1 MDANRPG
8 AGKDLGPDVRVGA
21 HGVSAEKDVVGTPVV
36 VGLFAVLAGLAIFGA
51 VVVAVVF
58 FVLEKG
64 ATRRDTAA
72 VAEAGLERPAP
83 DRLPPAPRL
92 EIHTVG
98 RFHTFRD
105 AEVERLSTYGWMDRA
120 TGAVHLPIDRAMDLI
135 IERGVGPLP
144 PPPLQVVAPA
154 PAAQTNPPPVAGSP
168 EKKQ

>member
-8 AGKDLGPDVRVGA
+8 ARDLGPDAKVGA

-64 ATRRDTAA
+64 AAKRDSAA

-105 AEVERLSTYGWMDRA
+105 AEVERLATYGWMDRA

-144 PPPLQVVAPA
+144 PPPVVAPA
-154 PAAQTNPPPVAGSP
+154 PAAQTNPPPVPGSP

>member
-1 MDANRPG
+1 MDANRPESG
-8 AGKDLGPDVRVGA
+8 AIERREVIVGK
-21 HGVSAEKDVVGTPVV
+21 HGVSVERDVVATPVV

-51 VVVAVVF
+51 VVTAVVF

-64 ATRRDTAA
+64 AAKRDSAA

-135 IERGVGPLP
+135 VERGVGALP
-144 PPPLQVVAPA
+144 PPPIVAPA
-154 PAAQTNPPPVAGSP
+154 PAAQTNPPPAPGNP